1 MATSRLSF
9 LSADKGNYFLRKKK
23 IFVKKTISTP
33 LFVMIAHILQSYPS
47 QVLMNKSLC
56 LSIRDMII

>member
-1 MATSRLSF
+1 MATNGISF
-9 LSADKGNYFLRKKK
+9 ADKGNYFLEKK